1 MVVGGGAAEAPAPSA
16 PATDGGA
23 TAGSEAS
30 SRSPTSPVAASTLPS
45 GIGVAAAMAA
55 GGLLGLDSGVERQAV
70 WFAYNALVIETC
82 VLHATAQMGW
92 GRAI

>member
-1 MVVGGGAAEAPAPSA
+1 
-16 PATDGGA
+16 
-23 TAGSEAS
+23 
-30 SRSPTSPVAASTLPS
+30 
-45 GIGVAAAMAA
+45 MAA